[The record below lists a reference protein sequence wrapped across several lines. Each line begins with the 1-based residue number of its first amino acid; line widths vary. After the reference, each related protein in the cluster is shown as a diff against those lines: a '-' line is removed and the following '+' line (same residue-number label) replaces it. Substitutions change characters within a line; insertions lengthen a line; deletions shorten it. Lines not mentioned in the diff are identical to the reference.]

1 MIHGSGDNHLAWEY
15 QVRELEK
22 TYRVLTYDVRGHGA
36 TETPLDVNVNQKTF
50 VEDLHGL
57 LQSLNINSTAVLG
70 YSMGAGIARN
80 FAASYPEEVWGL
92 VISNG
97 GKLDPDAADSD
108 DALKAIFD
116 RKESIRS
123 GGMDSVFD
131 GWLSSVYTPEF
142 VLARPEII
150 EWHRNIM
157 TSNNVEKYIHVVGAP
172 GKSGEFA
179 LNQIT
184 APTLIIV
191 GAGDE
196 YTGPD
201 QALEIKDA
209 LDNAETSINIFP
221 TRHGSPFERSVE
233 YNQLILSF
241 FNALESS
248 SF

>member
-1 MIHGSGDNHLAWEY
+1 MRQNFFNDNSKRFDPFDKVRSSGKSSDFKERKITGQFKLANGIRQYYEVSGHSDHPWVTLIHGSGDNHLAWEY

-123 GGMDSVFD
+123 AGMDSVFA

-150 EWHRNIM
+150 EWHRNI
-157 TSNNVEKYIHVVGAP
+157 I
-172 GKSGEFA
+172 
-179 LNQIT
+179 
-184 APTLIIV
+184 
-191 GAGDE
+191 
-196 YTGPD
+196 
-201 QALEIKDA
+201 
-209 LDNAETSINIFP
+209 
-221 TRHGSPFERSVE
+221 
-233 YNQLILSF
+233 
-241 FNALESS
+241 
-248 SF
+248 